1 MNDKRVTRQRLLIFH
16 FLTGQLPL
24 FILFGLLVMKNF
36 LPLQGLWYAL
46 IGLYVINVL
55 IINFYFMSEL
65 KKFAKQNDI
74 QSNMYLQQQVFIA
87 LFSII
92 GVVGLYRGF
101 FAEEMYQKIIGFF
114 GFIVAIIFIILLVLG
129 LHYLKD
135 IRSKNS

>member
-1 MNDKRVTRQRLLIFH
+1 MNDKSKTRQRLLIFH
-16 FLTGQLPL
+16 FFTGQLPL
-24 FILFGLLVMKNF
+24 FILFGLLVMKNV

-92 GVVGLYRGF
+92 GIVGLYRGL
-101 FAEEMYQKIIGFF
+101 FAGEIYQKIIGFV
-114 GFIVAIIFIILLVLG
+114 GFIVAIIFIILLVWG

-135 IRSKNS
+135 IKRKNR